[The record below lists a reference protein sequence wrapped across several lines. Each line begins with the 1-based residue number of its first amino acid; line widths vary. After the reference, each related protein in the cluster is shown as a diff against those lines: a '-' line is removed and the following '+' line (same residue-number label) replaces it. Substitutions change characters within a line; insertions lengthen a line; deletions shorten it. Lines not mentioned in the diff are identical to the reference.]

1 MVFETQGSKLY
12 FLMHY
17 PKFLLL
23 QPQFGS
29 LVASNAYL
37 KSPILYCF
45 MISNLVSSYLKLTT
59 TVGNV
64 GRSDFQGIPFIC
76 DNVMLARTHT
86 LFPVNDSC
94 IVGAY
99 RARMKQLD

>member
-1 MVFETQGSKLY
+1 
-12 FLMHY
+12 
-17 PKFLLL
+17 
-23 QPQFGS
+23 
-29 LVASNAYL
+29 
-37 KSPILYCF
+37 
-45 MISNLVSSYLKLTT
+45 MISNLVSIYLKLTT

-64 GRSDFQGIPFIC
+64 GRSDFQRIPFIC

-99 RARMKQLD
+99 HAIMKQLD